1 MSLPI
6 RTARPGFG
14 GLEAIPV
21 TAGRTGLLRAGAL
34 PVKRVLDVVV
44 AVGLAI
50 VFLPVAL
57 LIALAIVL
65 DSPGPVFF
73 GHTRVGKGRRPF
85 RLWKFRSMVRDA
97 DASLA
102 EYLERNPARAQEW
115 ALTHKLRNDPRVT
128 RVGRLLRKTSLDELP
143 QLWNVLRGEM
153 SMVGP
158 RPIIASES
166 GRYGSAFGLYTR
178 VLPGLTG
185 LWQVSGRNDTHY
197 NRRVELDIS
206 YIRNWTILLDLKILL
221 RTVGVVLHGR
231 GAY

>member
-1 MSLPI
+1 
-6 RTARPGFG
+6 
-14 GLEAIPV
+14 
-21 TAGRTGLLRAGAL
+21 
-34 PVKRVLDVVV
+34 
-44 AVGLAI
+44 
-50 VFLPVAL
+50 
-57 LIALAIVL
+57 
-65 DSPGPVFF
+65 
-73 GHTRVGKGRRPF
+73 
-85 RLWKFRSMVRDA
+85 
-97 DASLA
+97 
-102 EYLERNPARAQEW
+102 
-115 ALTHKLRNDPRVT
+115 
-128 RVGRLLRKTSLDELP
+128 
-143 QLWNVLRGEM
+143 
-153 SMVGP
+153 MVGP